1 MGTYRRSSWHKSWH
15 HRSTMYCAASWTFW
29 AKLML
34 IHVSYIS
41 IGAVRNGDW
50 AVMSSNEWRPPEPN
64 PWSPLAGSADS
75 SVTLLT
81 SSLDHAAQSG
91 SSSAQLRLDH
101 EMYGRTRVEVADA
114 IHPTVGL
121 HSTVTSVYQRRQ
133 TGPTLP
139 TTVEKHFL
147 FRRDLSQAPST
158 SLHHTLPRVGAWVDN
173 GPGTICQDP
182 GSMDGNC
189 TTNRERPPTL
199 MSRASN
205 TTNSVSSAEDLLVPF
220 PPNRNNTANESAFS
234 MVKELELATLQPP
247 LDGNQTA
254 HSNPAVN
261 LNDHNDALCDDDSDQ
276 MEYNEN
282 CFIDHNVTCVGDPDF
297 CNLTYSE
304 YRQLLMDYI
313 YPSTGEWILIAS
325 HTVVFLMG
333 LVGNALVCIAVYTN
347 HTMRTVTNIFI
358 VNLAV
363 ADFFVILF
371 CLPPTVVW
379 DVTETWFMGKAMCKV
394 VIYFQ
399 TVSVTV
405 SVLTLTFISIDRWYA
420 ICFPLRYK
428 PRPER
433 AWRSIALIWLIGFL
447 SDLPEFLVL
456 TTRRKKLRF
465 DIKLFTQCVATW
477 DNETEKTFY
486 IFKFVLLYTVPLL
499 FMTGAY
505 FQIVRVLWRSDTIPG
520 HRESRNQPCGIH
532 STRTTL
538 NCVGNTSTMG
548 QLRARRKAAK
558 MLVAVVI
565 MFAGCYFPVHMLNV
579 ARYTIDIGQSDIV
592 AVLSLFSHW
601 LCYANSAVNPVI
613 YNFMSGKFRREFK
626 NALEKC
632 RCLRSSHAY
641 GGRVGGYDDRSLCHT
656 ATRLNVSP
664 STRSNYHLA
673 SQHTQ
678 QTSFNGSRHQHG
690 RNSINHPGSLQ
701 PQISPISV
709 EERLALTKS
718 LDGETLQLT
727 GRKNSS
733 TLIGNNGNGLG
744 HGKPTSNG
752 NGSGNG
758 NQSLLHQHHHH
769 HHHHHLRSHQQHH
782 KQHGEQMLPDGDAM
796 VSEDVAQDQSG
807 TGPTTML
814 MIVNKSSNCKIGG
827 T

>member
-1 MGTYRRSSWHKSWH
+1 
-15 HRSTMYCAASWTFW
+15 
-29 AKLML
+29 ML

-41 IGAVRNGDW
+41 IGAARNGVW
-50 AVMSSNEWRPPEPN
+50 ATMNSNEWRPPEPDL
-64 PWSPLAGSADS
+64 WSPLVRHADS
-75 SVTLLT
+75 PLTLLT
-81 SSLDHAAQSG
+81 SSLDHAAQSNSP
-91 SSSAQLRLDH
+91 SSHLASLHGVHGELAGL
-101 EMYGRTRVEVADA
+101 EVAR
-114 IHPTVGL
+114 HPGVDVSPGVTSWYPPEQV
-121 HSTVTSVYQRRQ
+121 STVQSLVSRKS
-133 TGPTLP
+133 LE
-139 TTVEKHFL
+139 TVEKHFL
-147 FRRDLSQAPST
+147 FRRDLSKTQDASLRRT
-158 SLHHTLPRVGAWVDN
+158 SPAARPWPDN
-173 GPGTICQDP
+173 GTTSICQDS

-189 TTNRERPPTL
+189 TPNRARSTTL
-199 MSRASN
+199 MTNASN
-205 TTNSVSSAEDLLVPF
+205 TSSANDLLAPLA
-220 PPNRNNTANESAFS
+220 PNRSTTTNESAFWTLND
-234 MVKELELATLQPP
+234 LELATLQSP
-247 LDGNQTA
+247 LEYNHTA
-254 HSNPAVN
+254 HSYPAVD
-261 LNDHNDALCDDDSDQ
+261 LNDHNDVLCDDDSDQ

-486 IFKFVLLYTVPLL
+486 IVKFVLLYTLPLL
-499 FMTGAY
+499 FMTVAY

-579 ARYTIDIGQSDIV
+579 ARYTVDIGQSDIV

-601 LCYANSAVNPVI
+601 LCYANSAINPVI

-656 ATRLNVSP
+656 ATRLN
-664 STRSNYHLA
+664 
-673 SQHTQ
+673 QHTQ

-690 RNSINHPGSLQ
+690 RNSINHPGSLL

-718 LDGETLQLT
+718 LDGETLQLAN
-727 GRKNSS
+727 RKNAS
-733 TLIGNNGNGLG
+733 TLIGNNGSGGGNGKTL
-744 HGKPTSNG
+744 HHSNGAG
-752 NGSGNG
+752 NGS
-758 NQSLLHQHHHH
+758 QPLLQQHTNHHHY
-769 HHHHHLRSHQQHH
+769 QQ
-782 KQHGEQMLPDGDAM
+782 QQQQQQPNQFGEQMLINGETGEDDGAGI
-796 VSEDVAQDQSG
+796 QDQSV
-807 TGPTTML
+807 TAPTTML
-814 MIVNKSSNCKIGG
+814 MIVNKSSNCKISG